1 MPRSKYTPQDLENMK
16 TISTNLRKL
25 TSSKGTNQSQISSKT
40 GIPASTLSGY
50 FNATSLPNAGN
61 LQKLA
66 DFFNVQKSD
75 IDPRFKTGFKSNDN
89 EPNKT
94 ATLLAAHIDDN
105 VTDDEM
111 NEILNFIDYIK
122 NKYKE
127 D

>member
-16 TISTNLRKL
+16 NVSNNLRKL
-25 TSSKGTNQSQISSKT
+25 ISVKGVTQSQLSSKT

-61 LQKLA
+61 LQKMA
-66 DFFNVQKSD
+66 DYFKVQKSD
-75 IDPRFKTGFKSNDN
+75 IDPRFKTGFKNK

-105 VTDDEM
+105 VTDEQM